1 MMPPSRT
8 GLRCCMS
15 ISDEER
21 RNVAANI
28 RSAAE
33 RRKYDLQ
40 DDPDYD
46 PFAALYCVF
55 CGVRGF
61 PRYKDILHLADL
73 IDRSTTTRH
82 GRFKTK
88 YGRETP
94 CCEVCG
100 YSIGDMRWNHC
111 PKCGAAIV
119 DD

>member
-1 MMPPSRT
+1 MIT
-8 GLRCCMS
+8 
-15 ISDEER
+15 DDER

-73 IDRSTTTRH
+73 IDPP
-82 GRFKTK
+82 KTP
-88 YGRETP
+88 YI
-94 CCEVCG
+94 CE
-100 YSIGDMRWNHC
+100 
-111 PKCGAAIV
+111 KCGGEWPSDIMFERCPYCGTV
-119 DD
+119 IDDG

>member
-1 MMPPSRT
+1 MIT
-8 GLRCCMS
+8 
-15 ISDEER
+15 DDER

-28 RSAAE
+28 RSAAN
-33 RRKYDLQ
+33 RRKNDLQ
-40 DDPDYD
+40 DDPDYS
-46 PFAALYCVF
+46 PFAALCAVF
-55 CGVRGF
+55 CGVRGW
-61 PRYKDILHLADL
+61 PHYEDLLHLADL
-73 IDRSTTTRH
+73 IDRPTTTRH
-82 GRFKTK
+82 GKFKTK

>member
-1 MMPPSRT
+1 MIT
-8 GLRCCMS
+8 
-15 ISDEER
+15 DDER

-73 IDRSTTTRH
+73 IDPPTTSH
-82 GRFKTK
+82 I
-88 YGRETP
+88 
-94 CCEVCG
+94 CE
-100 YSIGDMRWNHC
+100 
-111 PKCGAAIV
+111 KCGGEWPSDIMFERCPYCGTVVLDEAY
-119 DD
+119 

>member
-1 MMPPSRT
+1 MR
-8 GLRCCMS
+8 

-73 IDRSTTTRH
+73 IDCPSENVESR
-82 GRFKTK
+82 
-88 YGRETP
+88 
-94 CCEVCG
+94 
-100 YSIGDMRWNHC
+100 RWVGHRRLVRLC
-111 PKCGAAIV
+111 RGGGL
-119 DD
+119 

>member
-1 MMPPSRT
+1 MR
-8 GLRCCMS
+8 

-33 RRKYDLQ
+33 RCKYDLQ

-46 PFAALYCVF
+46 PFAALYTVF

-73 IDRSTTTRH
+73 IDPPTTP
-82 GRFKTK
+82 
-88 YGRETP
+88 YI
-94 CCEVCG
+94 CE
-100 YSIGDMRWNHC
+100 
-111 PKCGAAIV
+111 KCGGEWPFDIMFERCPYCGTV
-119 DD
+119 IDDD